1 MECME
6 IAFVFV
12 SEGLSLSRGVPK
24 RVAPSNPQQPFMYEF
39 CTAIFVVW
47 QLVSNIVQY
56 YSTDFLRLL
65 GSRASEV
72 LHCLLPLSS
81 VFRPG
86 DQSIQLPLG
95 GYFANH
101 LAGVLETGSSYLC
114 IDFRALPLEKT

>member
-6 IAFVFV
+6 IAFI
-12 SEGLSLSRGVPK
+12 LSLKDCPCHVVCLSESPHRI
-24 RVAPSNPQQPFMYEF
+24 RNSFS

-47 QLVSNIVQY
+47 QLVSNIVQC
-56 YSTDFLRLL
+56 YSTDISKLL